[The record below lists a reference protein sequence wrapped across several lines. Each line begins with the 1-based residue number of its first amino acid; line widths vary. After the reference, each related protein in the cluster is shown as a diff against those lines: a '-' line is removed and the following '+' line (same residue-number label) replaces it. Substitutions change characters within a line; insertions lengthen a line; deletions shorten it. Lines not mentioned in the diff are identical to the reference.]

1 MLACL
6 VLRTFPGD
14 EPTLRLR
21 TRLIALVALAALP
34 PLGIQAWTDVK
45 LMQSQR
51 AALEAQLLAE
61 ARFVSAEQARAVEQ
75 GRQLV
80 AALATSPAVRIPD
93 PERCTRL
100 LSELAAGFAEF
111 RVLAVADRAG
121 RITCASVT
129 VPVPAPNVAER
140 AWFRKVMGENAPAV
154 GEPTRGALDTRMQL
168 PVAHPLRGP
177 DQRPF
182 GAIFATLD
190 LDSVSARLARSAQS
204 MRSVLVA
211 DLAGRVVAVANLPGV
226 APGDAVPPALAPF
239 ARTGNPGV
247 VQSTPDGDVVAV
259 LPASAESSGLWVVV
273 SAPAAEFL
281 APIRATGL
289 RAQAALAGVAL
300 LALLVG
306 LVGARFVLE
315 RPLARL
321 SAAMRA
327 WRGGEYGARANL
339 SGRDEIA
346 DLGRSFDTMA
356 EAVASR
362 DAALH
367 RAAQNKARLLAAA
380 AHDQRHR
387 LQILQLLQDRVAEL
401 PQHAIDR
408 RIVNAADASL
418 RDLERS
424 IGQLLSASALE
435 TGMGPKPAPRGVSAQ
450 ELLDAAGQAVRLKA
464 EAKDIRLRVA
474 PTKLWVRTDPDM
486 MATIL
491 LNLAENAVKYTDRGG
506 VLLAAR
512 WRRDGV
518 RLYVVDTGIGIA
530 AADRHRIFE
539 EFNRL
544 HPNRE
549 GLGLGLSIVRRLS
562 DQLGHT
568 VAVDGVPGRGSAFYI
583 EVPRA

>member
-1 MLACL
+1 
-6 VLRTFPGD
+6 
-14 EPTLRLR
+14 LRLR
-21 TRLIALVALAALP
+21 TRLVALVALAALP

-61 ARFVSAEQARAVEQ
+61 ARFVAAEQARAVEQ

-93 PERCTRL
+93 TDRCTRL

-129 VPVPAPNVAER
+129 IPVPAPNVAER
-140 AWFRKVMGENAPAV
+140 AWFRKVMNENTPAV
-154 GEPTRGALDTRMQL
+154 GEPTRGALASQMQL

-226 APGDAVPPALAPF
+226 APGDAVPPSLAPF
-239 ARTGNPGV
+239 ARSFNPGV
-247 VQSTPDGDVVAV
+247 VQTGPTGDVVAV
-259 LPASAESSGLWVVV
+259 LPASNESSGLWVVV

-281 APIRATGL
+281 APIQATGL
-289 RAQAALAGVAL
+289 RAQLALGGVAL

-346 DLGRSFDTMA
+346 DLGRTFDTMA

-367 RAAQNKARLLAAA
+367 RAAENKARLLAAA

-435 TGMGPKPAPRGVSAQ
+435 TGMGPKPAPRAVAAQ

-464 EAKDIRLRVA
+464 EAKDIRLRVS

-491 LNLAENAVKYTDRGG
+491 LNLAENAVKYTDQGG

-518 RLYVVDTGIGIA
+518 RLSVVDTGIGIA
-530 AADRHRIFE
+530 SADRHRIFE

-544 HPNRE
+544 NPNRE
-549 GLGLGLSIVRRLS
+549 GLGLGLSIVRRLA

-568 VAVDGVPGRGSAFYI
+568 VAVDGVPGRGSAFYV